1 MSVQPRESIVRTR
14 LFHEGNPTLRYAY
27 AITAGLL
34 IAGTAATLTL
44 PTPTSAQM
52 AVNETGS
59 IQPLTAPRAGA
70 PMSFADMVAKL
81 QPAVVNIS
89 TKQRVTVASG
99 GNPFAGTPFE
109 GMFGQQGG
117 GNGGRP
123 ITREGASLGSGFII
137 SPDGY
142 IVTNNH
148 VITAEGR
155 GATVESVTVTLVDR
169 KEYVA
174 RIVGRDP
181 DSDLAVL
188 KIDATNLPFVKFGD
202 STKTRVG
209 DWVIA
214 IGNPFGIGS
223 TVTAGI
229 VSAVHRTGLGGP
241 QTRLIQT
248 DAAINQGNSG
258 GPMFDINGN
267 VVGINSQIVSPTG
280 GSVGIGFAIPSE
292 QAAPIIQS
300 LRGGARVQRGYLGIG
315 IQPLDD
321 GIADSLGLPKNT
333 GEIVRSVEPGQ
344 GAARA
349 GIQTGDVIVKVNNRE
364 VNPDESLSFIVAG
377 LPVGSRV
384 PIELVRGGKRQT
396 VTAVLGQRPSQEEL
410 ARINGGGGDLGEALE
425 NNDGDNSAAPAS
437 VVQKALG
444 LSVQPLTPGLAQR
457 LNLPPATRGVVIADV
472 DPSSDA
478 AARGLKQ
485 GDIITA
491 AGGRPT
497 VTPAD
502 LVASVNAARA
512 SGRSSVLLYLQ
523 RGNTP
528 PQYVGVK
535 LANK

>member
-1 MSVQPRESIVRTR
+1 M
-14 LFHEGNPTLRYAY
+14 RYAY

-52 AVNETGS
+52 AQNEPGS
-59 IQPLTAPRAGA
+59 IVPLAAPRAGA

-89 TKQRVTVASG
+89 TKQRVTVTQG

-109 GMFGQQGG
+109 GLFGQRGG
-117 GNGGRP
+117 GGGGDGRP
-123 ITREGASLGSGFII
+123 VTREGSSLGSGFII

-148 VITAEGR
+148 VISAEAR
-155 GATVESVTVTLVDR
+155 GATVETITVTLVDR

-181 DSDLAVL
+181 ESDLAVL
-188 KIDATNLPFVKFGD
+188 KVEATNLPYVKFGD

-292 QAAPIIQS
+292 QAAAIVQT
-300 LRGGARVQRGYLGIG
+300 LRGGASVKRGYLGIG
-315 IQPLDD
+315 IQPLDE

-344 GAARA
+344 GAASA
-349 GIQTGDVIVKVNNRE
+349 GIRAGDVIVRVNNRE

-384 PIELVRGGKRQT
+384 PIELIRDGRRQT
-396 VTAVLGQRPSQEEL
+396 VTATLGQRPTQEQL
-410 ARINGGGGDLGEALE
+410 ARIGGGGGADDAIE
-425 NNDGDNSAAPAS
+425 NNSTNPAAPS
-437 VVQKALG
+437 SNVIQKALG
-444 LSVQPLTPGLAQR
+444 LAVQPLTPALAQR
-457 LNLPPATRGVVIADV
+457 LNIPPTTRGVIVGDV

-478 AARGLKQ
+478 AARGLRQ
-485 GDIITA
+485 GDVITA

-497 VTPAD
+497 ATPAD

-512 SGRSSVLLYLQ
+512 AGRSSVLLYFQ
-523 RGNTP
+523 RGNAP
-528 PQYVGVK
+528 GAYIGVRI
-535 LANK
+535 ANK

>member
-1 MSVQPRESIVRTR
+1 M
-14 LFHEGNPTLRYAY
+14 RYAY

-34 IAGTAATLTL
+34 IAGTAATMTL
-44 PTPTSAQM
+44 PTPLGAQI
-52 AVNETGS
+52 AQNEPGT
-59 IQPLTAPRAGA
+59 IQPMSAPRGGA

-89 TKQRVTVASG
+89 TKQRVQVSQG

-109 GMFGQQGG
+109 GMFNMPQGG
-117 GNGGRP
+117 GRP
-123 ITREGASLGSGFII
+123 VTREGQSLGSGFII
-137 SPDGY
+137 SADGY

-148 VITAEGR
+148 VISAEQR
-155 GATVESVTVTLVDR
+155 GATVESITVTLVDR
-169 KEYVA
+169 KEYTA
-174 RIVGRDP
+174 RIVGRDVE
-181 DSDLAVL
+181 SDLAVL
-188 KIDATNLPFVKFGD
+188 KVDAVNLPYVKFGD

-229 VSAVHRTGLGGP
+229 VSALHRQGLGGP

-292 QAAPIIQS
+292 QAASIVQS
-300 LRGGARVQRGYLGIG
+300 LRGGGRVQRGYLGIG
-315 IQPLDD
+315 IQPLDE
-321 GIADSLGLPKNT
+321 GIADSLGLPKDT
-333 GEIVRSVEPGQ
+333 GELVNRVEPGQ

-349 GIQTGDVIVKVNNRE
+349 GIQQGDVIVKVNNRP
-364 VNPDESLSFIVAG
+364 VTPDESLSFIVGG
-377 LPVGSRV
+377 LPVGASV
-384 PIELVRGGKRQT
+384 PIELIRNGRRMT
-396 VTAVLGQRPSQEEL
+396 VNATLAQRPTVEQL
-410 ARINGGGGDLGEALE
+410 AKLTGGTDDTTDNA
-425 NNDGDNSAAPAS
+425 DGTQGPATDGA
-437 VVQKALG
+437 VQKALG
-444 LSVQPLTPGLAQR
+444 LAVQPLTPGLAQR
-457 LNLPPATRGVVIADV
+457 LNIAPGTKGVIIADV

-478 AARGLKQ
+478 GQKGFQQ
-485 GDIITA
+485 GDVILSVNQRPVATA
-491 AGGRPT
+491 GEVTST
-497 VTPAD
+497 VT
-502 LVASVNAARA
+502 AARA
-512 SGRSSVLLYLQ
+512 AGRSSVLLYVQ

-528 PQYVGVK
+528 PRYVGVK

>member
-1 MSVQPRESIVRTR
+1 M
-14 LFHEGNPTLRYAY
+14 RYAY

-34 IAGTAATLTL
+34 IAGTAATMTL
-44 PTPTSAQM
+44 PTPLGAQV
-52 AVNETGS
+52 AQNEPGA
-59 IQPLTAPRAGA
+59 IQPMTAPRAGA

-89 TKQRVTVASG
+89 TKQKVQVSQG

-109 GMFGQQGG
+109 GMF
-117 GNGGRP
+117 NAPKTDSRP
-123 ITREGASLGSGFII
+123 ITREGQSLGSGFII

-148 VITAEGR
+148 VISAEQR
-155 GATVESVTVTLVDR
+155 GATVESITVTLVDR
-169 KEYVA
+169 KEYTA
-174 RIVGRDP
+174 RLVGRDVE
-181 DSDLAVL
+181 SDLAVL
-188 KIDATNLPFVKFGD
+188 KIDATNLPYVKFGD

-229 VSAVHRTGLGGP
+229 VSALHRTGLGGP

-280 GSVGIGFAIPSE
+280 GSVGIGFAIPAE
-292 QAAPIIQS
+292 QAAPIVNS
-300 LRGGARVQRGYLGIG
+300 LKGGGRVQRGYLGIG

-349 GIQTGDVIVKVNNRE
+349 GIQAGDVIVKVNNRE
-364 VNPDESLSFIVAG
+364 VTPDESLSFIVAG

-384 PIELVRGGKRQT
+384 PIELIRNGQRMT
-396 VTAVLGQRPSQEEL
+396 VSATLGQRPTPEQL
-410 ARINGGGGDLGEALE
+410 AKLTGTTDDALE
-425 NNDGDNSAAPAS
+425 NADGTPDATTDGA
-437 VVQKALG
+437 VQKALG
-444 LSVQPLTPGLAQR
+444 LAVQPLTPGIAQR
-457 LNLPPATRGVVIADV
+457 LNIAPTTKGVIVADV

-478 AARGLKQ
+478 AQRGVRQ
-485 GDIITA
+485 GDVIVSVNQRPVQTA
-491 AGGRPT
+491 AD
-497 VTPAD
+497 VTN
-502 LVASVNAARA
+502 VVKAARA
-512 SGRSSVLLYLQ
+512 AGRSSVLLYFQ
-523 RGNTP
+523 RGNGP
-528 PQYVGVK
+528 LAYVGVK
-535 LANK
+535 LTDGK

>member
-1 MSVQPRESIVRTR
+1 
-14 LFHEGNPTLRYAY
+14 LRYAY

-44 PTPTSAQM
+44 PSASNAQL
-52 AVNETGS
+52 AQNEPGS
-59 IQPLTAPRAGA
+59 IQPITAPRAGA

-89 TKQRVTVASG
+89 TKQRVTVTSG

-109 GMFGQQGG
+109 GLFGQQGG
-117 GNGGRP
+117 GSGDGRP
-123 ITREGASLGSGFII
+123 VTREGASLGSGFII

-148 VITAEGR
+148 VISAEGR
-155 GATVESVTVTLVDR
+155 GATVETITVTLVDR

-181 DSDLAVL
+181 ESDLAVL
-188 KIDATNLPFVKFGD
+188 KVDATNLPYVRFGD

-292 QAAPIIQS
+292 QAASIVQT
-300 LRGGARVQRGYLGIG
+300 LRGGSAIKRGYLGIG

-333 GEIVRSVEPGQ
+333 GEIVRSVVPGQ

-349 GIQTGDVIVKVNNRE
+349 GIQSGDVIVKVNNRE

-384 PIELVRGGKRQT
+384 PIELIRDSRRQT
-396 VTAVLGQRPSQEEL
+396 VTAVLGQRPTQEEL
-410 ARINGGGGDLGEALE
+410 AAADGTGDVGDTLE
-425 NNDGDNSAAPAS
+425 NQKSGSGVAPANA
-437 VVQKALG
+437 VRKALG
-444 LSVQPLTPGLAQR
+444 LTVQPLTPGLAQR
-457 LNLPPATRGVVIADV
+457 LGIPPATRGVVIAAV

-478 AARGLKQ
+478 AQRGL
-485 GDIITA
+485 
-491 AGGRPT
+491 
-497 VTPAD
+497 TPGE
-502 LVASVNAARA
+502 VIVSVNQRNVTNPDDVAKALSLAAE
-512 SGRSSVLLYLQ
+512 SQRSSVLLYVQ
-523 RGNTP
+523 RQGQP
-528 PQYVGVK
+528 ARYVGIRITSK
-535 LANK
+535 

>member
-1 MSVQPRESIVRTR
+1 
-14 LFHEGNPTLRYAY
+14 LRYAY

-44 PTPTSAQM
+44 PTPSSAQM
-52 AVNETGS
+52 AQNEPGS
-59 IQPLTAPRAGA
+59 IQPITAPRAGA

-89 TKQRVTVASG
+89 TKQRVTVATG

-109 GMFGQQGG
+109 GLFGQQGG
-117 GNGGRP
+117 GAGDGRP
-123 ITREGASLGSGFII
+123 VTREGASLGSGFII

-148 VITAEGR
+148 VISAEGR
-155 GATVESVTVTLVDR
+155 GATVETITVTLVDR

-188 KIDATNLPFVKFGD
+188 KVDATNLPYVKFGD

-292 QAAPIIQS
+292 QAASIVQT
-300 LRGGARVQRGYLGIG
+300 LRGGASVKRGYLGIG
-315 IQPLDD
+315 IQPLDE

-344 GAARA
+344 GAASA
-349 GIQTGDVIVKVNNRE
+349 GIRAGDVIVKVNNRE

-384 PIELVRGGKRQT
+384 PIELIRDGRRQT
-396 VTAVLGQRPSQEEL
+396 VTATLGQRPTQEQL
-410 ARINGGGGDLGEALE
+410 AKLGGAGADDAIENSGNPQGTTPNGA
-425 NNDGDNSAAPAS
+425 
-437 VVQKALG
+437 VQKALG
-444 LSVQPLTPGLAQR
+444 LAVQPLTPALAQR
-457 LNLPPATRGVVIADV
+457 LNIAPTTRGVIVADV
-472 DPSSDA
+472 DPSSDS

-485 GDIITA
+485 GDVITS

-497 VTPAD
+497 ASPAD
-502 LVASVNAARA
+502 LAASIAAA
-512 SGRSSVLLYLQ
+512 KAAGRSSVLLLVQ

-528 PQYVGVK
+528 PIYLGIR